1 MAWNHFTFTSSQ
13 VLTASDMNGLHGNF
27 TALAQ
32 GHAGAPPL
40 AVNSLMVTGV
50 ASIATLHVSSE
61 ARIKGGLLMPTG
73 SVLPYAGTS
82 AVYSGTAPAGW
93 LLCSGQAVSRT
104 SFVDLFNVIG
114 TTFGAGDGSTT
125 FNVPD
130 LRGRAVVALD
140 NLGGTSAN
148 RITGAWAD
156 SLGGTG
162 GAETHT
168 LTIAEMPAH
177 THPAGDF
184 SGNAT
189 HDHSGGAPHNL
200 SLSANISTGTQ
211 NPPNANTGGGGA
223 HNNIQP
229 SMALA
234 YIIKT

>member
-32 GHAGAPPL
+32 GHAGAPAL

-50 ASIATLHVSSE
+50 ASIATVHVSAE

-73 SVLPYAGTS
+73 SILPYAGTS

-130 LRGRAVVALD
+130 LRGRVIAALD

-148 RITGAWAD
+148 RITAAWAD
-156 SLGGTG
+156 SMGGTG

-168 LTIAEMPAH
+168 LTIAELAVH
-177 THPAGDF
+177 Q
-184 SGNAT
+184 
-189 HDHSGGAPHNL
+189 HNL
-200 SLSANISTGTQ
+200 SGASRTVQSGTGATFREITTSAGADWSSD
-211 NPPNANTGGGGA
+211 NAGGGGS
-223 HNNIQP
+223 HNNVQP

>member
-1 MAWNHFTFTSSQ
+1 MAWNNFTFTSSQ

-27 TALAQ
+27 AALAQ
-32 GHAGAPPL
+32 GHAGAPAL

-50 ASIATLHVSSE
+50 ASIATVHVSAE

-73 SVLPYAGTS
+73 SVLPYAGAS

-104 SFVDLFNVIG
+104 SFVDLFNVVG

-130 LRGRAVVALD
+130 LRGRVVIALD
-140 NLGGTSAN
+140 NMGGGSAN
-148 RITGAWAD
+148 RITATWAD
-156 SLGGTG
+156 SMGGSG

-168 LTIAEMPAH
+168 LTTSEMPAH
-177 THPAGDF
+177 RHG
-184 SGNAT
+184 
-189 HDHSGGAPHNL
+189 
-200 SLSANISTGTQ
+200 IKITGTQ
-211 NPPNANTGGGGA
+211 GGIDVKLLSDAFGDGVVTESGLMALAGGGGA

-229 SMALA
+229 SIALA